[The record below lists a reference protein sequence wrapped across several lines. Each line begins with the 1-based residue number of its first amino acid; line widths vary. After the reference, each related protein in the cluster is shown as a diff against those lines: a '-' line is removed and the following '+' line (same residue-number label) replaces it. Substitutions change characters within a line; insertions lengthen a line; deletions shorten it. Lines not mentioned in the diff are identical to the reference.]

1 MFQKENLVLRKL
13 SFKEKKMPGLEE
25 ELLGLAKED
34 IENKYKNAPEEEER
48 RREQSGIKALGGI
61 SLTSSINPFNIA
73 KRREFLEAL
82 GASQN
87 IRRADED
94 LALRR
99 SGQEHQQRMA
109 ERAMEHQREE
119 YAERKRQALEK
130 EEQARQTF
138 GLNREIFQQSRL
150 KDAQTQN
157 LEMRRLAFKRELD
170 NREISIKEYSAK
182 MAAMLQLEGINVTA
196 RELEYRM
203 EHDKSLLGLS
213 VGELGH
219 KIESDASAKGISS
232 RQTGVQEKAELRN
245 QQARQQEVAMA
256 PMQQQAD
263 WLYNELGAGVQ
274 DAQRNDLRA
283 AQEAQQR
290 EKASAL
296 RVAQE
301 KGSKKQVNSVVNA
314 FTGLGQNMANAGVF
328 GGGSSGQASALDKAV
343 ADIVPNPGGNGSVLL
358 PGRKAGI

>member
-1 MFQKENLVLRKL
+1 
-13 SFKEKKMPGLEE
+13 MPGLEE

-34 IENKYKNAPEEEER
+34 IENKYRNTQEEEER
-48 RREQSGIKALGGI
+48 RRERSGIKALGGS

-87 IRRADED
+87 IRRADEE

-138 GLNREIFQQSRL
+138 GLNREIFQQSKL
-150 KDAQTQN
+150 KDATQRN
-157 LEMRRLAFKRELD
+157 LELRHMADQKDLEAKRISKDVYIARLANDLQRIGVSISKREL
-170 NREISIKEYSAK
+170 AH
-182 MAAMLQLEGINVTA
+182 
-196 RELEYRM
+196 RM
-203 EHDKSLLGLS
+203 KQDDRLWEFSL
-213 VGELGH
+213 GELGN
-219 KIESDASAKGISS
+219 KIESDMSAKGILG
-232 RQTGVQEKAELRN
+232 REVGVKERAELRN
-245 QQARQQEVAMA
+245 QQARQQEGEMA

-263 WLYNELGAGVQ
+263 WIYNELGAREQ

-283 AQEAQQR
+283 AQEAKQR
-290 EKASAL
+290 AEATRM
-296 RVAQE
+296 RVGQNQDEARGREGMISGITRGIQDVVRA
-301 KGSKKQVNSVVNA
+301 KGSSQ
-314 FTGLGQNMANAGVF
+314 GQGTPY
-328 GGGSSGQASALDKAV
+328 GQSALDKAV
-343 ADIVPNPGGNGSVLL
+343 AGIVPNPGGNGSVLL
-358 PGRKAGI
+358 PGRKAGS